1 MLPIFLFILFLIKIK
16 ISHKNYNLMLN
27 YNFRIN
33 KDICFLFWAQSL
45 INWRWNFDKLEYQ
58 YYFSFF
64 ESWTNEELNSL
75 NELKIIL
82 QGKDVQFLLL
92 IEQQKVN
99 KDILNRWQNIKN
111 ILTEKFN
118 IIWEKE
124 LPKLQS
130 LQATLQTH
138 SFNSSDDLLIKMPK
152 VANFFNVD
160 LEIFN
165 SITVQLVLYYSKNL
179 VAGHAHKS
187 FSDLIILKT
196 SNLEHRYSDEAIN
209 VLLHETVHLIKNK
222 SPQSNI
228 LLKNS
233 YFKIRFKLFYKRII
247 SLFYLLIKSIK
258 HLAIKEIKEGTKKI
272 MKFPSWSYFFTES
285 VITSIA
291 AGSGKINTYF
301 RPNILQ
307 KIEKFDY
314 LKNVHNYTAQN
325 RAVALRL
332 VPLTIYYLD
341 NNKIIDQNYCD
352 EVAKIWLEIYNNR

>member
-1 MLPIFLFILFLIKIK
+1 
-16 ISHKNYNLMLN
+16 MLN
-27 YNFRIN
+27 YNFKIN

-45 INWRWNFDKLEYQ
+45 INWRWTFDKGECQ
-58 YYFSFF
+58 YYFYFF
-64 ESWTNEELNSL
+64 ESWTDEELNSL
-75 NELKIIL
+75 NELESIL
-82 QGKDVQFLLL
+82 QGKDIQFLLL
-92 IEQQKVN
+92 IEQQKVA
-99 KDILNRWQNIKN
+99 KDILDSWFKIKN

-118 IIWEKE
+118 IVWEKE
-124 LPKLQS
+124 SPKLQS

-138 SFNSSDDLLIKMPK
+138 SFNSSDDLLIKMSK
-152 VANFFNVD
+152 VSNFFNVD
-160 LEIFN
+160 LETFN
-165 SITVQLVLYYSKNL
+165 SITVQLVFHHSKNL

-187 FSDLIILKT
+187 FPDLIILKT
-196 SNLEHRYSDEAIN
+196 SNLEHRYLDEAIN
-209 VLLHETVHLIKNK
+209 VLIHETVHIIQNK

-247 SLFYLLIKSIK
+247 SLFYLLIKSMK
-258 HLAIKEIKEGTKKI
+258 HFAIKEIKEGTKKVI
-272 MKFPSWSYFFTES
+272 KFPSWSYLFTEA

-291 AGSGKINTYF
+291 AGSGTINTYF
-301 RPNILQ
+301 RPSILQ

-314 LKNVHNYTAQN
+314 LKNVYNYTAQN

-332 VPLTIYYLD
+332 VSLTIYYLD